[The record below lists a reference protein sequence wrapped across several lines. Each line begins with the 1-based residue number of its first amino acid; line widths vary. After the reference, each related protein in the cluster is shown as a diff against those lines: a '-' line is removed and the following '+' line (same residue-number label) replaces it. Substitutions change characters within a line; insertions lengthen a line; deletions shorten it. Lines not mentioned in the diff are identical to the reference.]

1 MADVYLICEGP
12 SDGLDVRVLNLIIA
26 QKFSKAVL
34 INAAGG
40 DTSLGSVATWLEER
54 SRRPLK
60 NGALGPAI
68 DRAYSIEDRNY
79 RSPHEA
85 ESRWIPGAKRFM
97 WRRHEIENY
106 LLDARIVARTLETL
120 RPDVDTW
127 PADFP
132 STTDEVG
139 NLLNTLAGTVLE
151 HYVGWLTYWSLV
163 DEKKRRGNT
172 RIDWPSAPL
181 SEHGTRDQWLEYL
194 ARECLRAKN
203 DSTAFAS
210 LAEFDANGIV
220 DLYDRLR
227 SDSVARGRL
236 LEDVGGHELM
246 SALLSHMNRN
256 GISHISLSLL
266 ESELIKA
273 LDHEYIP
280 GYFEPDEF
288 VELAD
293 RLV

>member
-1 MADVYLICEGP
+1 MAELFLICEGP
-12 SDGLDVRVLNLIIA
+12 TNGLDLRVLDLVIA
-26 QKFSKAVL
+26 QKLGKNVS

-40 DTSLGSVATWLEER
+40 ETSLGSVATWLEEK
-54 SRRPLK
+54 SRPLQ
-60 NGALGPAI
+60 NGTLGQPI

-79 RSPHEA
+79 RSTQEA
-85 ESRWIPGAKRFM
+85 ESRWIPGGKRFM

-106 LLDARIVARTLETL
+106 LLDARIVARAFQTL
-120 RPDVDTW
+120 RPEVDTW
-127 PADFP
+127 PGDFP
-132 STTDEVG
+132 STTDEVS
-139 NLLNTLAGTVLE
+139 NLLNTLAETVLE
-151 HYVGWLTYWSLV
+151 HYIGWLTYWSLV

-172 RIDWPSAPL
+172 RIDWPSPPL
-181 SEHGTRDQWLEYL
+181 SEYGTRDQWLEYL

-203 DSTAFAS
+203 ESTTFAS
-210 LAEFDANGIV
+210 LAEFDENGIA
-220 DLYDRLR
+220 DLYDQLR
-227 SDSVARGRL
+227 ADSIARGRL

-256 GISHISLSLL
+256 KISHISLSLF

-280 GYFEPDEF
+280 GYFEPDDF
-288 VELAD
+288 VRLAD